1 MAKDSKMTYDEA
13 IARVEAIVKELE
25 QTEALS
31 MEMYKQKADEAK
43 ELLDFCMKQLDAYS
57 SEK

>member
-1 MAKDSKMTYDEA
+1 MEKDSNKTYDEA

-25 QTEALS
+25 QTEALT
-31 MEMYKQKADEAK
+31 MEVYKQKATEAK

>member
-1 MAKDSKMTYDEA
+1 MTYDEA
-13 IARVEAIVKELE
+13 INKVEAIVKELE

-31 MEMYKQKADEAK
+31 MEVYKAKANEAK

>member
-1 MAKDSKMTYDEA
+1 MEKDNNMTYDQA
-13 IARVEAIVKELE
+13 IAQVEAIVKELE

-31 MEMYKQKADEAK
+31 MELYRQKADEAK
-43 ELLDFCMKQLDAYS
+43 KLLDFCMKQLDAYS

>member
-1 MAKDSKMTYDEA
+1 MEKDNKMTYDEA
-13 IARVEAIVKELE
+13 IAKVEAIVKELE

-31 MEMYKQKADEAK
+31 MEVYNAKAKEAK
-43 ELLDFCMKQLDAYS
+43 DLLDFCAKQLDAYS

>member
-1 MAKDSKMTYDEA
+1 MTYDEA
-13 IARVEAIVKELE
+13 LAKVEAIVKELE

-31 MEMYKQKADEAK
+31 MEVYKTKANEAK
-43 ELLDFCMKQLDAYS
+43 DLLDFCMKQLDAYS

>member
-1 MAKDSKMTYDEA
+1 MTYDEA
-13 IARVEAIVKELE
+13 IARVEAIVKGLE

>member
-1 MAKDSKMTYDEA
+1 MEKDNNMTYDQA
-13 IARVEAIVKELE
+13 ITQVEAIVKELE

-31 MEMYKQKADEAK
+31 MELYRQKADEAK
-43 ELLDFCMKQLDAYS
+43 KLLDFCMKQLDAYS

>member
-1 MAKDSKMTYDEA
+1 MTYDEA
-13 IARVEAIVKELE
+13 ISKVESIVKELE

-31 MEMYKQKADEAK
+31 MEVYKAKAKEAK
-43 ELLDFCMKQLDAYS
+43 ELLDFCMQQLDTYS

>member
-1 MAKDSKMTYDEA
+1 MVKDSKITYDEA
-13 IARVEAIVKELE
+13 IEKVEAIVKELE

-31 MEMYKQKADEAK
+31 MEMYKQKANEAK
-43 ELLDFCMKQLDAYS
+43 ELLNFCMKQLDAYS

>member
-1 MAKDSKMTYDEA
+1 MEKDNNMTYDQA
-13 IARVEAIVKELE
+13 IAQVETIVKELE

-31 MEMYKQKADEAK
+31 MELYRQKADEAK
-43 ELLDFCMKQLDAYS
+43 KLLDFCMKQLDAYS

>member
-1 MAKDSKMTYDEA
+1 MTYDEA
-13 IARVEAIVKELE
+13 LAKVEAIVKELE

-31 MEMYKQKADEAK
+31 MEVYKTKAKEAK
-43 ELLDFCMKQLDAYS
+43 DLLDFCMKHLDAYS

>member
-1 MAKDSKMTYDEA
+1 MAKDNKMTYDEA
-13 IARVEAIVKELE
+13 IARVESIVKELE

-31 MEMYKQKADEAK
+31 MEVYKQKADEAK